1 MILSC
6 NYDISFLLVLD
17 QQSKVVNE
25 GKIVISLDFSY
36 GFDADLIFH
45 SIHISKSKQVNLS
58 QDKLV
63 LTRGLPKA
71 KRRQTGDQ
79 KQALLSRPLF
89 ESFLAATG
97 ERS

>member
-6 NYDISFLLVLD
+6 NFDISFLPVLD
-17 QQSKVVNE
+17 QQSKVANE

-45 SIHISKSKQVNLS
+45 SILISKSKQVNLS

-63 LTRGLPKA
+63 LTRGLPKT
-71 KRRQTGDQ
+71 KMRQTGDE
-79 KQALLSRPLF
+79 KRALLSRLLF
-89 ESFLAATG
+89 GSFLAATG